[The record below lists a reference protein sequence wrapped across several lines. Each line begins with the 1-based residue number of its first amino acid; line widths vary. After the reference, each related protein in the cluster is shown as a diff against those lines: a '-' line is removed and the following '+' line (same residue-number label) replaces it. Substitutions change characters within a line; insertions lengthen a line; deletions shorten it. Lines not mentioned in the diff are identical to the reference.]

1 MHWVDEMA
9 GISQSNTEDT
19 MRHGW
24 NLGAEIALPGADSF
38 EELLARIKGART
50 QPGYCVAL
58 TKNSS
63 SIDCNTVAGS
73 STFQAYQHEPLLC
86 ILQYEVWAR
95 A

>member
-1 MHWVDEMA
+1 
-9 GISQSNTEDT
+9 

-24 NLGAEIALPGADSF
+24 NLGAEIALPDADSF
-38 EELLARIKGART
+38 EESFARIKGART
-50 QPGYCVAL
+50 QPGHRIAL

-63 SIDCNTVAGS
+63 LIYCNRVAGS
-73 STFQAYQHEPLLC
+73 SISQAYQHEPLLC